1 MIPILNTNRADTN
14 YMNKKAEFKTK
25 SILKN
30 LFFFVTAVGGQFF
43 IVHGKTISSHFFAHK
58 EQFLSAKFDNIW
70 VYLIILLISLIF
82 LMIKLKVKDK
92 TKQIFFTVV
101 TGMIGAISIVFF
113 GFSSPLI
120 LVLLLYLYGV
130 MAIIIV
136 IEPVLSK
143 TMDIEFWKFLFE
155 NIIKLIKYFL
165 VIFGILFTVLEFLV
179 KQINESNISFLTT
192 LFYPSM
198 ILVLSFFMIGF
209 WIILPV
215 WNKIEEGYGDNN
227 PNLNN
232 LTRT

>member
-1 MIPILNTNRADTN
+1 
-14 YMNKKAEFKTK
+14 MNKITKPKAK

-30 LFFFVTAVGGQFF
+30 LFFFVIAVSGQFF
-43 IVHGKTISSHFFAHK
+43 IIHGKAISDHFFAHK
-58 EQFLSAKFDNIW
+58 EQLLSTKFDNIL
-70 VYLIILLISLIF
+70 VYLIVLMVSLIF

-92 TKQIFFTVV
+92 AKQIVFTVF
-101 TGMIGAISIVFF
+101 TGLIGSAFIVFF
-113 GFSSPLI
+113 GFPSPLI
-120 LVLLLYLYGV
+120 FVLLMYLYGV

-143 TMDIEFWKFLFE
+143 EMDIEFWKFLFE
-155 NIIKLIKYFL
+155 HIIKLIKYFL

-198 ILVLSFFMIGF
+198 ILLLSFFMIGF

-215 WNKIEEGYGDNN
+215 WNNIEAGYEKN
-227 PNLNN
+227 P
-232 LTRT
+232 